1 MIKVSTLMS
10 KVKRV
15 AGPKFETTA
24 LLEDVLTTLNQSKTD
39 TGAVIDGKG
48 KVIGKITM
56 KDAIMA
62 MARPKRSQTGARY
75 K

>member
-1 MIKVSTLMS
+1 MS
-10 KVKRV
+10 GSFPLHLTGRRRLE
-15 AGPKFETTA
+15 F
-24 LLEDVLTTLNQSKTD
+24 EDVLTILNKSKTD

-62 MARPKRSQTGARY
+62 MARPQRSQTGARY